1 MPEKIRKFHQV
12 NNVSQY
18 MYDRPYH
25 KGNKDRENEFKTLW
39 IERTTYHIE
48 SPLPGIL
55 RWFEVIKTDIV
66 HISPIDHACETITA
80 KNSELRTLISDP
92 DPVLKLTQSLQGVID
107 AAVNGGLAKY
117 QEAFFKSSTDYSP
130 EKVLQLQSLMV
141 EQIAILESGLILHK
155 KLASPDLLPLHS
167 HLVDRFGTMKNSV
180 MASKKCSIV
189 NSPLPPVPMT
199 STPVQVPTD
208 QADDIYSKPSEVA
221 KETIMST
228 SMPYNYVWSTNIE
241 NYSPPP
247 PRPPSMRMKA
257 YNEMTHHHHHYHHH
271 HRDSGIHV
279 SSIGSSEDVSAPP
292 LPPRSAYGS
301 MTFSSSR
308 SSRMSTF
315 SSLTTMETTSLT
327 STTSPTIVTTS
338 TTDLGTSSPTSEESP
353 PKLSPRSNDEDSIPP
368 PIPPKKLLQ
377 ESGV

>member
-1 MPEKIRKFHQV
+1 MELFLQ
-12 NNVSQY
+12 
-18 MYDRPYH
+18 
-25 KGNKDRENEFKTLW
+25 TLW
-39 IERTTYHIE
+39 IERTTYQIE

-55 RWFEVIKTDIV
+55 RWFEVMKTDIM

-80 KNSELRTLISDP
+80 KNIELRNLIRDP

-117 QEAFFKSSTDYSP
+117 QEAFFKSSTEYSP

-141 EQIAILESGLILHK
+141 EQIAILESGLALHK

-180 MASKKCSIV
+180 IASKKCSIV

-199 STPVQVPTD
+199 STPSQVPTD

-221 KETIMST
+221 KETIMSA
-228 SMPYNYVWSTNIE
+228 SMPYNYVWSTNLD

-292 LPPRSAYGS
+292 LPPRSACKIFIRR
-301 MTFSSSR
+301 FSVKFISFIIFR
-308 SSRMSTF
+308 FFRWKY
-315 SSLTTMETTSLT
+315 
-327 STTSPTIVTTS
+327 
-338 TTDLGTSSPTSEESP
+338 DLF
-353 PKLSPRSNDEDSIPP
+353 K
-368 PIPPKKLLQ
+368 
-377 ESGV
+377 